1 MTTQSNIL
9 TYLKIWWSRHYQLP
23 IKHPT
28 LQEYTLEEL
37 TYEYY
42 AHNEYDKAIKE
53 RIEHENVKIE
63 EEQLS
68 EANSWADKMEEEEL
82 KENAAEEYDPTQDPD
97 NVAWMEDQMAQAKE
111 MYGENFGEDISEV
124 FE

>member
-1 MTTQSNIL
+1 LTTQSNIL
-9 TYLKIWWSRHYQLP
+9 TYLKIWWSRHYKLP

-42 AHNEYDKAIKE
+42 AHNEYDKSVQE
-53 RIEHENVKIE
+53 RLEHENVKIE

-68 EANSWADKMEEEEL
+68 NATAWADQME
-82 KENAAEEYDPTQDPD
+82 AEENESAVNPVQDPE
-97 NVAWMEDQMAQAKE
+97 NMAWMEEQMAQAKAV
-111 MYGENFGEDISEV
+111 YGEHFGEDISED